1 MKQRLDIFLVEN
13 SYVKSRNL
21 AQELIKNN
29 KVLVNG
35 IAISKAAYLVSN
47 QDKIELIKDQIGKYV
62 SRGGLK
68 LEHALNSFKFSPKG
82 LVALDIGASTGGFSD
97 CLLQFGAKKVIALD
111 VGINQ
116 LDPSLRGNKK
126 ITVLEK
132 TNFRSFD
139 FINLDT
145 KVDLVVIDVSFISL
159 TLILDNLVTN
169 FKKYGF
175 ENISIIA
182 LIKPEFELSKKE
194 LNKAGVVR
202 SRNLEKAAIVKVL
215 EFSEKIGIKLLNII
229 NSPLIGA
236 KGGNRE
242 YLGLFQYNLALKNGK
257 ITTEVDFDKLGL
269 GDRDDTTNN
278 N

>member
-21 AQELIKNN
+21 AQELIKNS

-35 IAISKAAYLVSN
+35 IAIIKVAYLVSN

-159 TLILDNLVTN
+159 TLILDNLVKN
-169 FKKYGF
+169 SKKYDY

-229 NSPLIGA
+229 NSPLVGA

-242 YLGLFQYNLALKNGK
+242 YLGLFQYNSALKNGK
-257 ITTEVDFDKLGL
+257 ITTEVDFNKLGL